1 MSQKVK
7 PAEFLNY
14 IKSFGKKGVH
24 QTEIVRYFGLAKSS
38 VSDRIKRL
46 VEKGLITKE
55 SERIG
60 RQTINT
66 IKAVELENQHEPEL
80 ENQHEPELEN
90 QHEPELEKHGLSQGL
105 INRIAQTETK
115 KNKKSKFKH
124 YKLKQYDELIKEIK
138 EELGMVV

>member
-80 ENQHEPELEN
+80 ENQHEPELE
-90 QHEPELEKHGLSQGL
+90 KHGLSQGL